1 MKHQPRSLALLRNA
15 NPVRVDPALAR
26 SSQAA
31 AAFERIIAEPR
42 GPQVGQP
49 RRRGIGSRAGSRT
62 RRRVRLGVGGAGIV
76 AALAAIVVLAI
87 SGSTVEPAFAG
98 WSARPTVAR
107 TGQSAEA
114 IRRCGLTSPVLV
126 EARGP
131 YTAAVFASRAG
142 GSACIEGPSM
152 SFVGSIGGV
161 RAPDNPIRAN
171 QVQTAVASSSDSK
184 GHAFVLL
191 AGRVGSAVRSIV
203 IHRRNHSNVI
213 ASIDGGWYLAWWPAG
228 APATNA
234 TVTTSS
240 GVQDIALPSLATS
253 RQSACGGRPNAA
265 CARAQVG
272 SDGPGSAGV
281 PGPPL
286 IGGPLAKPFDDT
298 LLLEVD
304 NASRVLVCLHPPHST
319 TAALRPG
326 GPTGPCTDAAL
337 LTRLPTNYPVQRNL
351 LEVFPNSVWEV
362 KLPTG
367 TPDHG
372 ALTFLVIAV
381 GQTGWGQTRNEIT
394 ESW

>member
-15 NPVRVDPALAR
+15 NPVRIDPALAR

-31 AAFERIIAEPR
+31 AAFERIIAEPCS
-42 GPQVGQP
+42 PQAGQH
-49 RRRGIGSRAGSRT
+49 RRRGIGSRAGGWT
-62 RRRVRLGVGGAGIV
+62 WRRVRLALGAATG

-87 SGSTVEPAFAG
+87 SGSTAEPAFAG

-107 TGQSAEA
+107 AEQTAEA

-161 RAPDNPIRAN
+161 QAPDNPIRAN
-171 QVQTAVASSSDSK
+171 QVKTAVASSSDSK

-203 IHRRNHSNVI
+203 IHRRNHSKVI

-234 TVTTSS
+234 TATTSS

-253 RQSACGGRPNAA
+253 RQSACGGHRNAA
-265 CARAQVG
+265 CATVQAG
-272 SDGPGSAGV
+272 SNGPGSAGV

-286 IGGPLAKPFDDT
+286 IGGALARPFDGT
-298 LLLEVD
+298 LLLQVD
-304 NASRVLVCLHPPHST
+304 SASRVLVCFHPPHGAA
-319 TAALRPG
+319 AALRPD
-326 GPTGPCTDAAL
+326 GPTGPCAHAAL
-337 LTRLPTNYPVQRNL
+337 LTRLPPGYPVQKNL

-362 KLPTG
+362 RLPTRTG
-367 TPDHG
+367 DRG
-372 ALTFLVIAV
+372 ALTLLVVAA
-381 GQTGWGQTRNEIT
+381 GRAGWGQIRNEI
-394 ESW
+394 SVNW